1 MNRPIIAGN
10 WKMNM
15 TIEEG
20 RQLASRMKPGL
31 EEVDDVN
38 TVLCPPF
45 TALPAVG
52 EVLRGSSVA
61 LGAQDMYHEMSGA
74 YTGEVSPAMLAELC
88 RFVIIGHSERRQLF
102 GETDDS
108 VSKKVEAALEVG
120 LRPIVCVGERLEER
134 DGGLAESVVQDQIGL
149 GLERVATTEDLVLAY
164 EPVWA
169 IGTGKAATSQ
179 DAQVMMAHIRGLLAV
194 RFGDEAAG
202 GVALLYG
209 GSVTAENV
217 AEFVG
222 QPDIDGALV
231 GGASL
236 KADSFVEL
244 VRNVADA
251 VR

>member
-15 TIEEG
+15 AIEEG